1 MKLLAS
7 DFDGTLFFHSEKDD
21 MRIKDLEA
29 IRKFQDEGNLF
40 GICTGRHLNGIID
53 PTRDRVNYDFYI
65 VNSGA
70 VILDKNKN
78 VIQKN
83 MIKTEVAKKVV
94 SEIDNSVEVTFIIDN
109 QFYAIN
115 RKNDWPIRI
124 IEVSSMDEIN
134 EAEIEGLAFHFKDI
148 DETTKVYN
156 EIVEK
161 YNDIIDVYQ
170 NVNNLDFAP
179 KGCSKGNALKMIMD
193 YYKIDKENMN
203 CIGDSWNDL
212 PMFKSIENSF
222 TFTYSPVDV
231 QKETKHVINNLEE
244 CISIILDIQPC

>member
-7 DFDGTLFFHSEKDD
+7 DFDGTLFFHSEKED

-29 IRKFQDEGNLF
+29 IRKFQDKGNLF

-115 RKNDWPIRI
+115 RKNDWPMRI
-124 IEVSSMDEIN
+124 IEVSSMDDIN
-134 EAEIEGLAFHFKDI
+134 EAEIEALAFHFKDI

-156 EIVEK
+156 DIVEK
-161 YNDIIDVYQ
+161 YNVIIDVYQ

-193 YYKIDKENMN
+193 YYKIDKDNMN

-222 TFTYSPVDV
+222 TFTYSPVDI

-244 CISIILDIQPC
+244 GISIILDIQPC

>member
-21 MRIKDLEA
+21 MRIRDLKA

-40 GICTGRHLNGIID
+40 GICTGRHLNGIIE

-70 VILDKNKN
+70 IILDKDKN
-78 VIQKN
+78 IIQKN
-83 MIKTEVAKKVV
+83 VIKTEVAKKVV
-94 SEIDNSVEVTFIIDN
+94 DEVDSSVEVTFIIDN

-115 RKNDWPIRI
+115 KD
-124 IEVSSMDEIN
+124 
-134 EAEIEGLAFHFKDI
+134 EIEGLAFHFKDI

-156 EIVEK
+156 DIIEK

-193 YYKIDKENMN
+193 YYKIDKDNMN

-212 PMFKSIENSF
+212 PMFKTIENSF

-244 CISIILDIQPC
+244 CISIILDTQPC